1 MEKHNVVWSEE
12 EITQIHFNNKKV
24 KGIGISWTR
33 LMDAIRRSQSIQ
45 AKIILELVGQID
57 WKRKLSVTCV
67 DTFAFVHSSA
77 SALIHPIGP
86 AFTLTVAYI
95 DRTRPLLPGPAPSL
109 PSPHAAAW
117 PAGETERGHHHW
129 SIFEMQSLWYRSKYR
144 VSRFY
149 RFLWFASER
158 YLIFRFSKDWCLIF
172 FLNMGDLLFE
182 QKIWL
187 KVNFMVLY
195 GIPKSNQGFWEF
207 R

>member
-1 MEKHNVVWSEE
+1 M
-12 EITQIHFNNKKV
+12 TIH
-24 KGIGISWTR
+24 
-33 LMDAIRRSQSIQ
+33 
-45 AKIILELVGQID
+45 IL
-57 WKRKLSVTCV
+57 LSFFKFPGVY
-67 DTFAFVHSSA
+67 
-77 SALIHPIGP
+77 LI
-86 AFTLTVAYI
+86 LCQ
-95 DRTRPLLPGPAPSL
+95 L
-109 PSPHAAAW
+109 
-117 PAGETERGHHHW
+117 
-129 SIFEMQSLWYRSKYR
+129 YR

-207 R
+207 FNNLPEYHSFKPDCLALRCEKKHLRTVLKIFKFWHFINTLCFHKSQEMDKMLV

>member
-1 MEKHNVVWSEE
+1 MLKNLSIIEVCFIKNVSFVIDNFVLMSCH
-12 EITQIHFNNKKV
+12 IHCFIKMRV
-24 KGIGISWTR
+24 
-33 LMDAIRRSQSIQ
+33 
-45 AKIILELVGQID
+45 E
-57 WKRKLSVTCV
+57 
-67 DTFAFVHSSA
+67 
-77 SALIHPIGP
+77 
-86 AFTLTVAYI
+86 
-95 DRTRPLLPGPAPSL
+95 
-109 PSPHAAAW
+109 
-117 PAGETERGHHHW
+117 
-129 SIFEMQSLWYRSKYR
+129 RSKYR

-207 R
+207 FNNLPEYHSFKPDCLALRCEKKTFKDSIENL